1 MPPGEP
7 PPLLPADPLDDPAIR
22 QALAAPLGLDPFTLP
37 GCAPAFQRRHFG
49 LTQVELGP
57 LGLSAPVCADPA
69 ALEAMRSL
77 LREAPRHAAR
87 VRVTLSPF
95 EPQADVL
102 VQQARQL
109 GYQVLP
115 LQTHV
120 LELQRPLEAIRAG
133 YHATKRAQVRRAPK
147 VESAIAC
154 TRDPAALQGYF
165 EVYAASAQR
174 WGRGAPPYPRAL
186 FEALL
191 RSPCTQLWTHH
202 VAGRLACAMVVL
214 AGREQ
219 ALYWQGVSHIEDD
232 QKPAHPMARLF
243 DAVVQGLVGQGVAHF
258 NLGASDG
265 LPSVRRFKEEFG
277 AQPRAYTA
285 LLHESRR
292 WRLAQALA
300 QGARRI
306 MGAVKPAAQHG

>member
-1 MPPGEP
+1 MQPGESN
-7 PPLLPADPLDDPAIR
+7 PLLPADPLDDPAVR
-22 QALAAPLGLDPFTLP
+22 DALAGPLGLQAFTLP
-37 GCAPAFQRRHFG
+37 GCAPAFQRRRFG
-49 LTQVELGP
+49 LTQVELAP
-57 LGLSAPVCADPA
+57 LGLGAPVCATPA
-69 ALEAMRSL
+69 ALDAMRNL

-87 VRVTLSPF
+87 VRITLSPF
-95 EPQADVL
+95 EPQAEAL
-102 VQQARQL
+102 AMEAREA
-109 GYQVLP
+109 GYEVLP

-120 LELQRPLEAIRAG
+120 LDLQRPLEAIRAG
-133 YHATKRAQVRRAPK
+133 YHATKRTQVRRAPA
-147 VESAIAC
+147 VESVIAC
-154 TRDPAALQGYF
+154 TRDPAALQAYF

-174 WGRGAPPYPRAL
+174 WGRAAPPYPRAL

-191 RSPCTQLWTHH
+191 RSPCTQLWTHQ

-214 AGREQ
+214 VGREH

-243 DAVVQGLVGQGVAHF
+243 DAVVQGLVLQGVAHF
-258 NLGASDG
+258 NLGASEG
-265 LPSVRRFKEEFG
+265 LPTVRRFKEEFG

-300 QGARRI
+300 RGARRI
-306 MGAVKPAAQHG
+306 MGAVKPTAHHG